1 MLDSLAL
8 LLLDDVLLL
17 DEDEDADEL
26 LVEVVELE
34 DELLDS

>member
-17 DEDEDADEL
+17 DEDEDADED
-26 LVEVVELE
+26 E
-34 DELLDS
+34 DESK